1 MKVKVGICYC
11 QKSNKEAWEA
21 FAKNLQVLTDLEVEL
36 IIFQNEQDQLLK
48 IKTENFD
55 LVFVS
60 FPVFVYELYT
70 KKDFLPVARLKGEV
84 ENSFLLVSKKPGKE
98 LKGLE
103 FVRVGVLDHP
113 ASAGLLIP
121 VKLYT
126 NLDLLKLWLIRMPT
140 YREILE
146 ALKKGEIDAGVVSK
160 EVLEEEKEEFPVIKP
175 FAIQKVHYFMLPRKG
190 EIIVKLKENVT
201 VNGTAIKIKDIG
213 MVIGDS
219 RLENI
224 ILAQFSP
231 QSDSFLI
238 NKQLVLNEI
247 SNFYRKI
254 NENVPVIKVFS
265 KDVVKIKRRSF
276 FITNKTISSLIG
288 DFLKTN
294 EKKIFKRKKWR
305 IIKIIAQNKIKLP
318 SNDIDIKISLINE
331 KNFFRLPFIVEFL
344 NKKHNKIRSV
354 RAYAIVEVKETVV
367 VATKNIFMRK
377 AILPNM
383 VELKEIAIKNNNSNF
398 YKSINNVV
406 GKITKRYI
414 RAGEPISTEI
424 IQSPP
429 MVKRGEI
436 VNVIAV
442 SNGISINTKGKVLEN
457 GFYDKSVKVLNL
469 SSGKVFSAVVKGY
482 GEVIVNF

>member
-1 MKVKVGICYC
+1 MK
-11 QKSNKEAWEA
+11 
-21 FAKNLQVLTDLEVEL
+21 KNFFFSL
-36 IIFQNEQDQLLK
+36 
-48 IKTENFD
+48 
-55 LVFVS
+55 FVM
-60 FPVFVYELYT
+60 
-70 KKDFLPVARLKGEV
+70 
-84 ENSFLLVSKKPGKE
+84 FLLTVT
-98 LKGLE
+98 LN
-103 FVRVGVLDHP
+103 
-113 ASAGLLIP
+113 A
-121 VKLYT
+121 
-126 NLDLLKLWLIRMPT
+126 
-140 YREILE
+140 
-146 ALKKGEIDAGVVSK
+146 
-160 EVLEEEKEEFPVIKP
+160 
-175 FAIQKVHYFMLPRKG
+175 RKG

>member
-1 MKVKVGICYC
+1 M
-11 QKSNKEAWEA
+11 
-21 FAKNLQVLTDLEVEL
+21 
-36 IIFQNEQDQLLK
+36 
-48 IKTENFD
+48 
-55 LVFVS
+55 
-60 FPVFVYELYT
+60 
-70 KKDFLPVARLKGEV
+70 
-84 ENSFLLVSKKPGKE
+84 FLLTVT
-98 LKGLE
+98 LN
-103 FVRVGVLDHP
+103 
-113 ASAGLLIP
+113 A
-121 VKLYT
+121 
-126 NLDLLKLWLIRMPT
+126 
-140 YREILE
+140 
-146 ALKKGEIDAGVVSK
+146 
-160 EVLEEEKEEFPVIKP
+160 
-175 FAIQKVHYFMLPRKG
+175 RKG